1 MANKMT
7 DGEFEALLENYN
19 YSFKVGD
26 IVKGKVF
33 SYSSDSILVDIGA
46 KTNAICPLREAKI
59 NKDDNV
65 KEILL
70 KSETYDFLIIQEEDE
85 EGRFTVS
92 YKKVA
97 LAQCWQELEAVKA
110 QDKIVEGTVLSMV
123 KGGVL
128 VEVMG
133 IRGFVPSSHLR
144 VKEDESLINQKLEL
158 KILTLDMAQNNFIL
172 SNKKAYADSAEE
184 VKKDIFTQLEVG
196 QVVKGEVSRIAD
208 FGAFVDIGGV
218 DGLLPLS
225 QISWRWVDHPQ
236 DILKIGDKINVEI
249 ISVDYDKNRVS
260 LSLKNLEPDPWVEAK
275 GKINEGQHVQGKITR
290 LKHFGAFV
298 EVCPCVEALLPQN
311 EVIQYQNEHGVV
323 LEVGDTID
331 TVILKFNADDRRIAL
346 TVNTDK
352 E

>member
-1 MANKMT
+1 MT
-7 DGEFEALLENYN
+7 TRVTDEEFNELLKNYD

-33 SYSSDSILVDIGA
+33 SYSSDAILVDIGA
-46 KTNAICPLREAKI
+46 KTNAICPQREAKL
-59 NKDDNV
+59 NRDDNV
-65 KEILL
+65 KEIL
-70 KSETYDFLIIQEEDE
+70 KKDETYDFLIIQEEDE
-85 EGRFTVS
+85 EGRLTVS

-110 QDKIVEGTVLSMV
+110 QDKIVEGIVVSPV

-172 SNKKAYADSAEE
+172 SNKKVYADSAEDI
-184 VKKDIFTQLEVG
+184 KKDIFTQLEVG

-236 DILKIGDKINVEI
+236 DVLKIGEKINVEI

-275 GKINEGQHVQGKITR
+275 GKINEGQRIQGKITR

-323 LEVGDTID
+323 LEVGDTIE
-331 TVILKFNADDRRIAL
+331 TMIIKFNADDRRIAL
-346 TVNTDK
+346 TVNI
-352 E
+352 EQ

>member
-1 MANKMT
+1 MVTKRIS
-7 DGEFEALLENYN
+7 DEEFEALLKNYEYN
-19 YSFKVGD
+19 FKTGD

-33 SYSSDSILVDIGA
+33 SYSSDAVLVDIGA
-46 KTNAICPLREAKI
+46 KTNAVCPMREAKL
-59 NKDDNV
+59 NKEDNI
-65 KEILL
+65 EDIL
-70 KSETYDFLIIQEEDE
+70 KKDETYDFLIVQEEDE
-85 EGRFTVS
+85 EGRLMVS

-97 LAQCWQELEAVKA
+97 LAQCWQELEKVKA
-110 QDKIVEGTVLSMV
+110 QDMVVEGTVLSVV
-123 KGGVL
+123 KGGAL

-133 IRGFVPSSHLR
+133 VRGFVPSSHLR
-144 VKEDESLINQKLEL
+144 VREGEEIVNTKLEL

-172 SNKKAYADSAEE
+172 SNKKAHTDNLEDI
-184 VKKDIFTQLEVG
+184 KKDIFTQLEVG
-196 QVVKGEVSRIAD
+196 QVVKGEVSRIAE

-236 DILKIGDKINVEI
+236 DLLTIGQKINVEI

-275 GKINEGQHVQGKITR
+275 GKINEGQHVEGKITR

-298 EVCPCVEALLPQN
+298 EVYPCVEALLPQN
-311 EVIQYQNEHGVV
+311 EVLQYQNEHGTV

-331 TVILKFNADDRRIAL
+331 TVILKFNADDRRISL
-346 TVNTDK
+346 TVN
-352 E
+352 EV